1 MNTGPLSFRPTVA
14 CLCTVLLLGL
24 TAQVAQAQAPSQTP
38 RSGEPAPEARLEAVN
53 EAINQIE
60 SWLTETRRQ
69 RSAEE
74 AQLSN
79 LAREIN
85 TIGQSISSNQDRII
99 TLDNELTDQEQQQA
113 RLRTQNQSQRRQ
125 IAEVLRASYMA
136 GNDSQLKLL
145 LNQQDPAIAQ
155 RMMVYFEA
163 FNSNR
168 IEQIQRWQQTLD
180 ALAGNSAQLAAN
192 RAELDNIN
200 ARLDEERAELER
212 SQQQRTALITRL
224 TEEMTQRGTELEQ
237 LQQDRV
243 NLEALLEEI
252 NRIIV
257 EIPAPE
263 DLMPFADSQGKLPWP
278 VRGELLARFGDA
290 YGGGSLQRQGVIIA
304 AEAGS
309 PVRAVHPGRVV
320 FADWMRGSGNLIIV
334 DHGNS
339 YISLYANQ
347 QSLAKQS
354 GDWANP
360 GEVLGLSG
368 TDGGTGAPGLH
379 FEIRRNSEALNP
391 VDWLETLR

>member
-1 MNTGPLSFRPTVA
+1 MNAVPLPFRQTVA

-24 TAQVAQAQAPSQTP
+24 TVQVAQAQTP

-53 EAINQIE
+53 EAILQIE
-60 SWLTETRRQ
+60 SWLTETRQQ

-74 AQLSN
+74 AQLSS

-85 TIGQSISSNQDRII
+85 TIGQSISSNQDRIT
-99 TLDNELTDQEQQQA
+99 TLDNELTDLEQQQA
-113 RLRTQNQSQRRQ
+113 RLRTQSQSQRRQ
-125 IAEVLRASYMA
+125 MAEVLRASYMA
-136 GNDSQLKLL
+136 GSDSQLKLL

-168 IEQIQRWQQTLD
+168 TKQIQRWQQTLD
-180 ALAGNSAQLAAN
+180 ELARNSAQLATN
-192 RAELDNIN
+192 RAELDSIN
-200 ARLDEERAELER
+200 AQLDEERAELER
-212 SQQQRTALITRL
+212 SQQQRTALIARL

-263 DLMPFADSQGKLPWP
+263 DLMLFADSQGKLPWP

-290 YGGGSLQRQGVIIA
+290 YGGGSLQRQGIIIA

-347 QSLAKQS
+347 QSLIKQS

-391 VDWLETLR
+391 VDWLETVR

>member
-1 MNTGPLSFRPTVA
+1 MNAGPLPCRQTVA
-14 CLCTVLLLGL
+14 CLCTVLLLAL
-24 TAQVAQAQAPSQTP
+24 TALVAQAQAP
-38 RSGEPAPEARLEAVN
+38 EARLAAVE
-53 EAINQIE
+53 EAITRIE
-60 SWLTETRRQ
+60 SWLTETRQQ

-85 TIGQSISSNQDRII
+85 TIGQNISSNQDRII
-99 TLDNELTDQEQQQA
+99 TLDNELADLEQQQT
-113 RLRTQNQSQRRQ
+113 RLRTQRQSQRRQ

-163 FNSNR
+163 FNGNR
-168 IEQIQRWQQTLD
+168 TEQIQRWQQTLD
-180 ALAGNSAQLAAN
+180 ELASNSAQLATN
-192 RAELDNIN
+192 RAELDSIN

-212 SQQQRTALITRL
+212 SQQQRSALIARL
-224 TEEMTQRGTELEQ
+224 TEEMAQRGTELEQ

-257 EIPAPE
+257 DIPAPE

-290 YGGGSLQRQGVIIA
+290 YGGGSLRRQGIIIA

-368 TDGGTGAPGLH
+368 TDGGTGVPGLH

-391 VDWLETLR
+391 VDWLETVR